1 MKKIL
6 SIIVLG
12 LLLSGNAYAHD
23 KLIGQIE
30 CKRPDKNLTW
40 LFKIDE
46 DKKTVFIK
54 HNHKKLK
61 DLNPI
66 QKKLTTFELYS
77 FRFTP
82 MKDEFYF
89 QKYWTNNIHY
99 FYINRMT
106 GKFKEGFRPVD
117 TGIEFKEASKLGD
130 REYPGVCIKKERV
143 F

>member
-1 MKKIL
+1 MKNIL
-6 SIIVLG
+6 SIIVLGLG

-89 QKYWTNNIHY
+89 QKHWTNNIHY

-117 TGIEFKEASKLGD
+117 TGISGYF
-130 REYPGVCIKKERV
+130 EYPGVCIKKERV